1 MAKNRKVKLDMT
13 GVESYTRCPEGEHLV
28 RVKKAEM
35 GTVQGSGDDCIKA
48 VFEVIKGDGKG
59 CNVFETFSL
68 SEKALWKLKSF
79 LSAIGL
85 KCDGKFQLDL
95 DKVEGKICVIDVIH
109 EEYNG
114 QKRAKIDAYLK
125 QSSDDE
131 DEDED
136 EVEDDEDEDDED
148 EEEEA
153 PKTKKSS
160 SKKSAP
166 AKSGKK
172 SKKPADEDEDDDEDE
187 EEDEDGEEEPPKKS
201 SKKSSKKAAPA
212 KEDKK
217 SGKKSKKQP
226 EPEEDEDD
234 EDDDWDEDDDD

>member
-1 MAKNRKVKLDMT
+1 MAKSNRKLKVDMT
-13 GVESYTRCPEGEHLV
+13 GVESYTRCSEGEHLAK
-28 RVKKAEM
+28 VKKVEM

-48 VFEVIKGDGKG
+48 VFEVLKGTDKG
-59 CNVFETFSL
+59 CQVFETFSL

-79 LSAIGL
+79 LQAIGI
-85 KCDGKFQLDL
+85 KADGKLTLDL
-95 DKVEGKICVIDVIH
+95 DKLEGKICVIDVIH

-114 QKRAKIDAYLK
+114 QKRAKISSYLK
-125 QSSDDE
+125 DSAEDE

-136 EVEDDEDEDDED
+136 DEEEEDDEDED

-153 PKTKKSS
+153 PKSKKSS

-166 AKSGKK
+166 AKKGKK
-172 SKKPADEDEDDDEDE
+172 SKK
-187 EEDEDGEEEPPKKS
+187 
-201 SKKSSKKAAPA
+201 
-212 KEDKK
+212 
-217 SGKKSKKQP
+217 P